1 MSMSVG
7 DTLVRMFPRRK
18 RDEKETDTMPCRGR
32 PAMTLNLEAVQAK
45 FGLPQQEAARAL
57 GISVTSLKQVCR
69 KLGVRR
75 WPYHRVVKTKCR
87 CNQRRREVADINER
101 MTLSDDNTELR
112 VPMPNSGEGLR
123 DGKEILN
130 EALRQIN
137 LPQMLIQTESMS
149 NNISEEGQAK
159 AEIAKGAA
167 LLAALAPPLGLMQGL
182 IKTKAPSPIF
192 ELASSPHRARFDT
205 SIPSFQSRHTI
216 SGACLE
222 EVGGFQFDHV
232 PPPISAPK
240 LAPAALL
247 LECANHSST
256 SATWPASFTTLPS
269 FSRVLISTM
278 HDRHIISQGMPSM
291 TLSSCF
297 PPVLY

>member
-1 MSMSVG
+1 M
-7 DTLVRMFPRRK
+7 LVRMFPRRK
-18 RDEKETDTMPCRGR
+18 RDGKETDTMPCRGR

-75 WPYHRVVKTKCR
+75 WPYHRVVKAKFR
-87 CNQRRREVADINER
+87 CNQRRREVADINEA
-101 MTLSDDNTELR
+101 MALSDDNTALR
-112 VPMPNSGEGLR
+112 VPMPNSGVGLR
-123 DGKEILN
+123 DAKEILN

-137 LPQMLIQTESMS
+137 LPQMLSQTESTS
-149 NNISEEGQAK
+149 INISEDGQAK
-159 AEIAKGAA
+159 ADIAKGAA
-167 LLAALAPPLGLMQGL
+167 LLAALAPPMGLLQGL

-192 ELASSPHRARFDT
+192 ELASSPHRARVDT

-216 SGACLE
+216 SEACLE

-232 PPPISAPK
+232 PPPIPAPK

-247 LECANHSST
+247 LESTATATPSST
-256 SATWPASFTTLPS
+256 SAAWPTSFTTLPS

-278 HDRHIISQGMPSM
+278 HDRQIISPWQGMPSM
-291 TLSSCF
+291 TPSSCF
-297 PPVLY
+297 PPVLH